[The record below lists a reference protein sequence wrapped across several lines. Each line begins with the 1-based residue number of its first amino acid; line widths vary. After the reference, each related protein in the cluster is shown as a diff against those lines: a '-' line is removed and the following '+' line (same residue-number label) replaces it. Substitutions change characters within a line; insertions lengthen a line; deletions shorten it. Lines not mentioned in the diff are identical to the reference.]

1 MLRTLG
7 GVFCGRYAIVTLSS
21 EGAAAALP
29 ENSARH
35 WMYLALGLVIP
46 ARSGS
51 VSGADQSLH
60 VASGRSEFPLRV
72 LNAMPFASPLHDSR
86 PHRATVEESCTGD
99 SNHPLGTFPV
109 SSRKSFPKFPVAA
122 SSAPRDSSSRVASPS
137 FDCATSVA
145 FRSRSKRYK
154 RPCT

>member
-72 LNAMPFASPLHDSR
+72 LNAMPFASPRQASL
-86 PHRATVEESCTGD
+86 PQRATVEESCTGD
-99 SNHPLGTFPV
+99 SNHPFATVPESRRRIFP
-109 SSRKSFPKFPVAA
+109 RLPVAA
-122 SSAPRDSSSRVASPS
+122 SNAPRDSTSRVASPS

-145 FRSRSKRYK
+145 FRSRSSR
-154 RPCT
+154 